1 MILSRFQQAA
11 RDTALESG
19 NRGKVHGEVAFD
31 HRICRARHRTAV
43 DRSGHRRD
51 RLAALEFHD
60 QPAAMGGI
68 WRDAWRGRTDPDL
81 AGKPLTATADPA
93 APRIMTTNG

>member
-1 MILSRFQQAA
+1 MLAMPRGTV
-11 RDTALESG
+11 RRTALGSG

-31 HRICRARHRTAV
+31 HRTCRARHRAAV

-51 RLAALEFHD
+51 RLAAHQFHD
-60 QPAAMGGI
+60 QPAAMGRI
-68 WRDAWRGRTDPDL
+68 RRDAWRGRTDPDL
-81 AGKPLTATADPA
+81 ARKPLSTTADPA